1 MQSCLVFGLHLAIAF
16 FTTANSVWGSSVYSS
31 NFQMSDF
38 MQLSF
43 KCSKPQVAVQ
53 LCFIVS
59 PQLES
64 ALTKDS
70 FDQLIRCESEGKS
83 DHT

>member
-1 MQSCLVFGLHLAIAF
+1 
-16 FTTANSVWGSSVYSS
+16 
-31 NFQMSDF
+31 MSDF

-64 ALTKDS
+64 AVTKDS
-70 FDQLIRCESEGKS
+70 FDQLSRCVSEGKS
-83 DHT
+83 HIIVLMLLFLQETAHVLFCGAAVP